1 MPDTIWITGA
11 SGFSGGHLLKAV
23 REAMDARIIA
33 VTNNTPKVEGADETV
48 ALDIVDTDQVAALA
62 RDFTP
67 DGVFHLAG
75 LMPPAGESDM
85 FRVNVQ
91 GTYSLLCGLRASDA
105 LKPRVLITGSAA
117 EYVPIQN
124 GYYSEDCQIGG
135 AVPYGRSK
143 AAQTLL
149 AQRTAEEFGL
159 DVVVARPF
167 NLIGPGLSNELVA
180 GNICHQLAVG
190 KTTLKLGNVYT
201 ARDFVDVR
209 DAVEAY
215 ISIYRNG
222 QSFKSYNVCTGKA
235 TTITDLVDAA
245 AQVYGVGVDIQSDTA
260 LKKKQDFNVAYG
272 NPEKTKAET
281 GWFHRYS
288 LNETFKSMKDLLVNN
303 QGEGVL

>member
-91 GTYSLLCGLRASDA
+91 GTYSLLSAFRSHAPDV
-105 LKPRVLITGSAA
+105 RVLITGSAA
-117 EYVPIQN
+117 EYVPTEQ
-124 GYYSEDCQIGG
+124 GYYDEGCQTGG
-135 AVPYGRSK
+135 AVPYGRAK

-149 AQRTAEEFGL
+149 ARSAGKMFGI
-159 DVVVARPF
+159 DVLVARPF
-167 NLIGPGLSNELVA
+167 NLIGPGLSPELVA
-180 GNICHQLAVG
+180 GNICRQLADG
-190 KTTLKLGNVYT
+190 QTRLRLGNVST
-201 ARDFVDVR
+201 ARDFVDIR

-215 ISIYRNG
+215 VAIYQQGR
-222 QSFKSYNVCTGKA
+222 SYESYNVCTGKA

-245 AQVYGVGVDIQSDTA
+245 AKVYGVEVEIQSDSA
-260 LKKKQDFNVAYG
+260 FIKKQDFNVAYG
-272 NPEKTKAET
+272 NPEKTEQET
-281 GWFHRYS
+281 GWCNRYS
-288 LNETFKSMKDLLVNN
+288 LLETMQAMADCM
-303 QGEGVL
+303 G